1 MRITVAELKKMARS
15 KGFKGYSNLR
25 KADLLDMLNI
35 SPEASKTKRTRT
47 RSRKERRPKRTRSRK
62 ERRPKRTRSRK
73 ERRPKR
79 TRSRKERRPKRTRSR
94 KERHIRTRK
103 EYRTPS
109 PSPHSSPRDVIII
122 GGYKFVKGSA
132 IGDGA
137 CMFHSII
144 QLLKHKKPTRKEGIE
159 FRRLI
164 ADSFTYEEYIHIGD
178 GIKAITDLI
187 GMTGID
193 LTESQ
198 FGSMNILKI
207 IQEFPGKEKVLREI
221 SEKLYRRYKN
231 EFRSTHVNA
240 DEFMLAY
247 TSKFLKLNIVVVG
260 SNGTVTSGTNMVKSY
275 PTIFLYNYMYSHYDP
290 LIGMNGQTLF
300 DWNQTRDILI
310 DNTYLIN
317 F

>member
-1 MRITVAELKKMARS
+1 
-15 KGFKGYSNLR
+15 
-25 KADLLDMLNI
+25 
-35 SPEASKTKRTRT
+35 
-47 RSRKERRPKRTRSRK
+47 
-62 ERRPKRTRSRK
+62 
-73 ERRPKR
+73 
-79 TRSRKERRPKRTRSR
+79 
-94 KERHIRTRK
+94 
-103 EYRTPS
+103 
-109 PSPHSSPRDVIII
+109 
-122 GGYKFVKGSA
+122 
-132 IGDGA
+132 
-137 CMFHSII
+137 MFHSII